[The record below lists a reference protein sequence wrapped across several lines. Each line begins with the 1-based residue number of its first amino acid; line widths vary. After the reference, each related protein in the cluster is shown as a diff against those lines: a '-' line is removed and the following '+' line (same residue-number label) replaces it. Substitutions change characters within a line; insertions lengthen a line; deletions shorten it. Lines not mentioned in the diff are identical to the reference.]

1 VNPKENQ
8 RSGRDTTVESL
19 AERLSD
25 TLGGVHRTMRR
36 RVRHSMPGEP
46 LRGSQAELLR
56 LVDLDPG
63 IGVSRAARALHL
75 ADNSVSS
82 LVNQLV
88 STGMLRRDTDP
99 DDRRAARLFLTP
111 VAQRRLRDWENRR
124 ARVMTTEI
132 ARLTPAERAVLNDAI
147 PVLRRL
153 ATLIAAS
160 DASGA

>member
-1 VNPKENQ
+1 MNPKENQ
-8 RSGRDTTVESL
+8 RNGKDAAVESL

-25 TLGGVHRTMRR
+25 TLGGVNRTMRR

-56 LVDLDPG
+56 LVDTDPG
-63 IGVSRAARALHL
+63 VGVSRAARALHL

-88 STGMLRRDTDP
+88 SAGMLRRETDP

-111 VAQRRLRDWENRR
+111 SAQRRLREWESRR
-124 ARVMTTEI
+124 TRVMSTELT
-132 ARLTPAERAVLNDAI
+132 RLTPAERAALNDAI

-153 ATLIAAS
+153 ATLISAS
-160 DASGA
+160 DVSGT